1 MEDQV
6 EWTRVF
12 VSWVPFIVMVI
23 AMFVCVRLY
32 RPRAASGATMVQLY
46 EQQLTE
52 TRRTNATLERI
63 AAALEAQIPSEVRSH
78 R

>member
-23 AMFVCVRLY
+23 AVFVCARLY

-63 AAALEAQIPSEVRSH
+63 AGALEAQIPHEVRSH

>member
-12 VSWVPFIVMVI
+12 VSWVPFIMMVI

>member
-23 AMFVCVRLY
+23 AVFVCARLY

-63 AAALEAQIPSEVRSH
+63 AGALGAQIPHEVRSH